1 MRLKIETKAR
11 IECYSIEKRP
21 SRNSRQTIKTHSKGI
36 KMHTV
41 VVVDD
46 HPAIRLAVRSALEA
60 GDGPTALAAIR
71 DQQPDLVILDLDLPR
86 LSGLDLLERVR
97 KSQPEIK
104 LLVLSAQQESIF
116 AARTVQAG
124 ANGFM
129 SKNENMT
136 TVVQAAQTVL
146 AGYSMFPSSALSP
159 QAHFNAPDT
168 PDALIK
174 TLSDRELTVL
184 QYLAR
189 GMSNKE
195 IAETLLISNKTI
207 SSYKTRI
214 FEKLR
219 ISTLVELVDFTR
231 AHRLIS

>member
-1 MRLKIETKAR
+1 
-11 IECYSIEKRP
+11 
-21 SRNSRQTIKTHSKGI
+21 
-36 KMHTV
+36 MHTV
-41 VVVDD
+41 IVVDD
-46 HPAIRLAVRSALEA
+46 HPAIRLAVRAALEAAGGFKVVGEA
-60 GDGPTALAAIR
+60 GDGPTALAAFR
-71 DQQPDLVILDLDLPR
+71 EHTPDLIILDLDLPR
-86 LSGLDLLERVR
+86 LSGLDLIERVR
-97 KSQPEIK
+97 RSQPSAK
-104 LLVLSAQQESIF
+104 LLVLSAQQASIF

-129 SKNENMT
+129 SKSENMAA
-136 TVVQAAQTVL
+136 VVQAAQTVL
-146 AGYSMFPSSALSP
+146 AGYSLFPSSALTSQHSNSASP
-159 QAHFNAPDT
+159 A
-168 PDALIK
+168 DALIK

-231 AHRLIS
+231 AHHLIS

>member
-1 MRLKIETKAR
+1 
-11 IECYSIEKRP
+11 
-21 SRNSRQTIKTHSKGI
+21 
-36 KMHTV
+36 MHTV
-41 VVVDD
+41 IVVDD

-60 GDGPTALAAIR
+60 GGDFKVVGEAGDGPTALAAIR
-71 DQQPDLVILDLDLPR
+71 DQLPDLVILDLDLPR

-116 AARTVQAG
+116 AIRTVRAG

-129 SKNENMT
+129 SKNENMMA
-136 TVVQAAQTVL
+136 VVQAAQTVL

-159 QAHFNAPDT
+159 QAHLNSPAT
-168 PDALIK
+168 PDVLIK

>member
-1 MRLKIETKAR
+1 
-11 IECYSIEKRP
+11 
-21 SRNSRQTIKTHSKGI
+21 
-36 KMHTV
+36 MHTV
-41 VVVDD
+41 IVVDD
-46 HPAIRLAVRSALEA
+46 HPAIRLAVRSALEGGGEFKVVGEA

-71 DQQPDLVILDLDLPR
+71 DLQPDLVILDLDLPR
-86 LSGLDLLERVR
+86 LSGLDLIERLR
-97 KSQPEIK
+97 KSQPATK

-129 SKNENMT
+129 SKSEDMSAVT
-136 TVVQAAQTVL
+136 QAAKTVL
-146 AGYSMFPSSALSP
+146 AGYSMFPTSALSSH
-159 QAHFNAPDT
+159 ANTNAGAP
-168 PDALIK
+168 PDALMK
-174 TLSDRELTVL
+174 SLSDRELTVL

-214 FEKLR
+214 FEKLG

-231 AHRLIS
+231 AHNLVS

>member
-1 MRLKIETKAR
+1 M
-11 IECYSIEKRP
+11 
-21 SRNSRQTIKTHSKGI
+21 HSVI
-36 KMHTV
+36 I
-41 VVVDD
+41 VDD
-46 HPAIRLAVRSALEA
+46 HPAIRLAVQSALEAAGEFEVVGEA
-60 GDGPTALAAIR
+60 GDGPSGLALIR
-71 DQQPDLVILDLDLPR
+71 EKRPDLVILDLDLPR
-86 LSGLDLLERVR
+86 LSGLDLIERVR
-97 KSQPEIK
+97 KSQPTTK

-116 AARTVQAG
+116 ALRTVQAG

-129 SKNENMT
+129 SKHENMH
-136 TVVQAAQTVL
+136 TVVQAALTVL
-146 AGYSMFPSSALSP
+146 GGYNMFPSSALSSHSNAKP
-159 QAHFNAPDT
+159 GAHASS
-168 PDALIK
+168 LLK

-214 FEKLR
+214 FEKLG

-231 AHRLIS
+231 AQHLIT

>member
-1 MRLKIETKAR
+1 
-11 IECYSIEKRP
+11 
-21 SRNSRQTIKTHSKGI
+21 
-36 KMHTV
+36 MHTV
-41 VVVDD
+41 IVVDD

-60 GDGPTALAAIR
+60 TGSIRVVGESADGPTALAAIR
-71 DQQPDLVILDLDLPR
+71 DLHPDLVILDLDLPR
-86 LSGLDLLERVR
+86 LSGLDLIDRVR
-97 KSQPEIK
+97 KAQPHVR

-129 SKNENMT
+129 SKSENMAA
-136 TVVQAAQTVL
+136 VVQAAQTVL
-146 AGYSMFPSSALSP
+146 AGYSMFPSSALTA
-159 QAHFNAPDT
+159 QASSGVPAAGG
-168 PDALIK
+168 DALIK

-189 GMSNKE
+189 GLSNKE

-214 FEKLR
+214 FEKLG

-231 AHRLIS
+231 AQNLVS